1 MGINDE
7 IRALYD
13 LFEEKIN
20 AGDIENLVDTF
31 FTEDAIATG
40 HEAPFLKGRDGLIAM
55 FSQVHSMHKEVRIE
69 MVETREGDDSLI
81 YNIAN
86 TRSVIRENDAPAAL
100 KSLCIFRKTASGL
113 KCEVDFFALG
123 AIENL

>member
-1 MGINDE
+1 MDINDE
-7 IRALYD
+7 IRSLYD

-20 AGDIENLVDTF
+20 AGQIEELVEGF

-40 HEAPFLKGRDGLIAM
+40 HEAPYIKGRQGLVVL
-55 FSQVHSMHKEVRIE
+55 FNQVHSIQKDVKIE

-86 TRSVIRENDAPAAL
+86 TRSIIREHDAPAAL
-100 KSLCIFRKTASGL
+100 KSLCIFRKTEAGL
-113 KCEVDFFALG
+113 KCEVDFFAMG
-123 AIENL
+123 AIENI

>member
-1 MGINDE
+1 MNINDE
-7 IRALYD
+7 IRSLYN

-20 AGDIENLVDTF
+20 AGEIEMLVDAF

-40 HEAPFLKGRDGLIAM
+40 HEAPYLKGREGLVAM
-55 FSQVHSMHKEVRIE
+55 FTQIHALQKDVKIE

-81 YNIAN
+81 YNFAN
-86 TRSVIRENDAPAAL
+86 TRSISRENNMPVAL
-100 KSLCIFRKTASGL
+100 KSLCIFRKIETGL

-123 AIENL
+123 AIE